1 MTLRWLASP
10 VVTLISFLASVA
22 TLGHLAAAAGRG
34 ACRVAQDAEDKRR
47 GGLALVLLAAAAI
60 SMPLTWQPIVAEVSK
75 LGEGGAIGE
84 IYPATMTGAAV
95 AGALVLLQAAMT
107 GRRAPLAAW
116 LITGGG
122 FAMTALTVAIHGG
135 LALPA

>member
-1 MTLRWLASP
+1 
-10 VVTLISFLASVA
+10 
-22 TLGHLAAAAGRG
+22 
-34 ACRVAQDAEDKRR
+34 
-47 GGLALVLLAAAAI
+47 
-60 SMPLTWQPIVAEVSK
+60 
-75 LGEGGAIGE
+75 
-84 IYPATMTGAAV
+84 MTGAAV

>member
-10 VVTLISFLASVA
+10 IVSLVSFLASVA
-22 TLGHLAAAAGRG
+22 ALGQLAVATGRG
-34 ACRVAQDAEDKRR
+34 ACRIAQDAEDKRR
-47 GGLALVLLAAAAI
+47 AGLALVFTATAVI
-60 SMPLTWQPIVAEVSK
+60 SMPLTWQPIVAEVGK

-84 IYPATMTGAAV
+84 LYPGTMTGAAL
-95 AGALVLLQAAMT
+95 AGALVLLHAAIG

-122 FAMTALTVAIHGG
+122 FAMTALTVALHSG
-135 LALPA
+135 LTLPA